1 MKYLITGAAGFIG
14 SHLCNKLAIEGNEVV
29 AIDNFSDYYDVN
41 LKTLRVERLL
51 TPLSVKVLRVDIS
64 DFQAIDEL
72 MVSSKPQVVINLA
85 AQAGVRLPTEQ
96 VHRYVN
102 SNLVGFSNI
111 LQSTVSNNVPY
122 FLYASSSSVYGDQAK
137 VPYNE
142 KEKNLNPISFYGAT
156 KLTNELLTPTLLK
169 NSVTR
174 ARGLRFFTVYG
185 PWGRPDMA
193 YFRMIANVL
202 SGSEFTLY
210 GDGSAQRDFT
220 YIGDVI
226 NLVSLLTKDLTGRA
240 SGFNDVVNLGGG
252 KPYSILDLVELIT
265 NLSGNKIEFKASV
278 ADIKDAKKT
287 QSDWTYLKML
297 TDSKPNISI
306 ENGMLQTIDWAK
318 SSEIL
323 PMLNHWISNSFKYST
338 NT

>member
-14 SHLCNKLAIEGNEVV
+14 SHLCNKLAIEGNEVI

-41 LKTLRVERLL
+41 LKALRVEKLL
-51 TPLSVKVLRVDIS
+51 TPLKVKVLRVDIS

-72 MVSSKPQVVINLA
+72 IVSSKPQVVINLA

-96 VHRYVN
+96 VYRYVN
-102 SNLVGFSNI
+102 SNLVGFSNV
-111 LQSTVSNNVPY
+111 LQSTVSKNVPY
-122 FLYASSSSVYGDQAK
+122 FLYASSSSVYGDRAK

-142 KEKNLNPISFYGAT
+142 KEKNLNPNSFYGAT

-169 NSVTR
+169 NSATR

-202 SGSEFTLY
+202 SGSEYTLY

-226 NLVSLLTKDLTGRA
+226 NLVNLLTKELTGRT

-265 NLSGNKIEFKASV
+265 NLSGNRIEFKASV
-278 ADIKDAKKT
+278 EDLKDAKKT

-297 TDSKPNISI
+297 TGSKPNISI
-306 ENGMLQTIDWAK
+306 ENGMTQTIDWAK